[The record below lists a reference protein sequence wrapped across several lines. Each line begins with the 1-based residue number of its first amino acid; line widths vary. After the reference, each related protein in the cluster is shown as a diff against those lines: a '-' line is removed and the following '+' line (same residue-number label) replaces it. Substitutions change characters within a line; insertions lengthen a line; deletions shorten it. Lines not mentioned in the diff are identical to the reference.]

1 MDILSEIAANGQALL
16 PIFGRLDI
24 CTSLCFLLKRKI
36 LLFFDKNI
44 LIFSFSCGMIEATQ
58 AKRSDPLCGQRII
71 PSVCPSFLP
80 GFFWCCWRQG
90 FFWPPRWW
98 AGLSK
103 APEGGQYTPYAS
115 APPFTAAPDRLLAG
129 ISLGEV
135 FTAGNIAL
143 LRRCSWCCMIVAAIC
158 LLFTAALFYFLL
170 VAAAAAFIGLILR
183 VIKNVFQQAL
193 ALKEENDYTI

>member
-1 MDILSEIAANGQALL
+1 
-16 PIFGRLDI
+16 
-24 CTSLCFLLKRKI
+24 
-36 LLFFDKNI
+36 
-44 LIFSFSCGMIEATQ
+44 MIEATQ

-103 APEGGQYTPYAS
+103 APEGRPVYTVRIC
-115 APPFTAAPDRLLAG
+115 AAFYCCAGPAAVLLLSLDRLLAG

>member
-1 MDILSEIAANGQALL
+1 MWTKDYSIRLSVFFTRLFLVLL
-16 PIFGRLDI
+16 
-24 CTSLCFLLKRKI
+24 
-36 LLFFDKNI
+36 
-44 LIFSFSCGMIEATQ
+44 A
-58 AKRSDPLCGQRII
+58 
-71 PSVCPSFLP
+71 
-80 GFFWCCWRQG
+80 
-90 FFWPPRWW
+90 
-98 AGLSK
+98 AGLFL
-103 APEGGQYTPYAS
+103 APQVVGWFIESAGGRPVYTVRIC
-115 APPFTAAPDRLLAG
+115 AAFYCCAGPAAVLLLSLNRLLAG

>member
-1 MDILSEIAANGQALL
+1 MDKG
-16 PIFGRLDI
+16 
-24 CTSLCFLLKRKI
+24 
-36 LLFFDKNI
+36 LFH
-44 LIFSFSCGMIEATQ
+44 
-58 AKRSDPLCGQRII
+58 
-71 PSVCPSFLP
+71 PSVRLFYPAFSGAAGGRAFSGPP
-80 GFFWCCWRQG
+80 G
-90 FFWPPRWW
+90 
-98 AGLSK
+98 
-103 APEGGQYTPYAS
+103 GG
-115 APPFTAAPDRLLAG
+115 LAG